1 MSEITLTK
9 NNFESEVLNS
19 TGYVLVDFWAS
30 WCGPCKM
37 IAPIVAEIAEENKG
51 FIKVG
56 KVNVDNEMS
65 LAMSYGVSSIP
76 TLILFKD
83 GKPVNQSIGYVDKS
97 TIEQMWK

>member
-1 MSEITLTK
+1 MSEIVLTK
-9 NNFESEVLNS
+9 DNFESEVLNS

-37 IAPIVAEIAEENKG
+37 IAPIVAEIAEENAG

-56 KVNVDNEMS
+56 KVNVDDEMN